1 MTFVNICFYY
11 EMFMNEPSVFS
22 LIKAA
27 ANAKIFSD
35 LVRSQMTLI
44 GLEALIEVN
53 TVCQSRF

>member
-1 MTFVNICFYY
+1 
-11 EMFMNEPSVFS
+11 MFMNEPSVFS